1 MAPTFV
7 FRPLAASDLPLL
19 AEWLARPH
27 VAERWGAPAD
37 AEDIAREYGDA
48 IASDVVWPYVAWLDG
63 EPVAFIQAYD
73 VMNAGADWWAD
84 ETDSGA
90 RGIDQFLANEEQ
102 LGRGLGTALVTQFVA
117 RLFDDPAVTKVQADP
132 SPDNARAIRAYE
144 KAGLRRVATIA
155 TPDGPALLMVI
166 RREDSARS

>member
-37 AEDIAREYGDA
+37 AEGIAREYGDA
-48 IASDVVWPYVAWLDG
+48 IASDVVWH
-63 EPVAFIQAYD
+63 
-73 VMNAGADWWAD
+73 
-84 ETDSGA
+84 
-90 RGIDQFLANEEQ
+90 
-102 LGRGLGTALVTQFVA
+102 
-117 RLFDDPAVTKVQADP
+117 
-132 SPDNARAIRAYE
+132 E